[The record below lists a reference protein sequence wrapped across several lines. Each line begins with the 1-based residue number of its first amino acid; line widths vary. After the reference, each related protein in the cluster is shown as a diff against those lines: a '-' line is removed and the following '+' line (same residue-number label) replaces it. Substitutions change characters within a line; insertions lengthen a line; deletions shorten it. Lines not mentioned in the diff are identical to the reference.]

1 MNVVLLADVGK
12 DYMEWI
18 RIYCGNSEKIFD
30 IYRKKTYTVING
42 DGAVG
47 AVEEK
52 FGFDDKCS
60 NILGIS

>member
-30 IYRKKTYTVING
+30 IYRKKTYTVINS
-42 DGAVG
+42 DGAG
-47 AVEEK
+47 EEK
-52 FGFDDKCS
+52 FGFDEKCS
-60 NILGIS
+60 SILGIS